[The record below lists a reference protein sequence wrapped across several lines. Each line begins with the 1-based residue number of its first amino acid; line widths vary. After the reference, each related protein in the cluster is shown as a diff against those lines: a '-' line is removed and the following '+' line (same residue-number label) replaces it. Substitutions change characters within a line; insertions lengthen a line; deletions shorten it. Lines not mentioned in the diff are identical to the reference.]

1 MKNTKTHLIRHS
13 QRGLTLVEIVVVI
26 ALLGLLMTVVGGTL
40 FSTFAESKGDV
51 TRLTIKEIERDLQ
64 IYKAR
69 KNKFPTDLSKL
80 PGDKARTDAWG
91 NEFSYSTSSSCG
103 KDYEVTSMGQDG
115 KKGGS
120 GADADIS
127 SCDSETE

>member
-1 MKNTKTHLIRHS
+1 MKNEKIFSYVILK
-13 QRGLTLVEIVVVI
+13 GLTLVEIVVVI

-69 KNKFPTDLSKL
+69 KNKYPTDLSKL
-80 PGDKARTDAWG
+80 PLR
-91 NEFSYSTSSSCG
+91 
-103 KDYEVTSMGQDG
+103 
-115 KKGGS
+115 
-120 GADADIS
+120 
-127 SCDSETE
+127 